1 MTNQPYPTVGE
12 AWACIPRTLATTL
25 LLPALLTI
33 ANATHAVMNV
43 EQVLSAPYFEE
54 VDIQKTRAGKTVITD
69 VHDVS
74 DREIAAAIVC
84 LVKGSPDSALGVFTG
99 DSLPVS
105 SDILEAQQLINA
117 TDAIASFKALS
128 LKTGK
133 GDRKEI
139 QHYLKAAPGLDLNL
153 SAAEISDW
161 QALGKSAN
169 VTTAQAEALLKK
181 HLHSRYASYRN
192 KGLANASSYLRKDGT
207 SAAPG
212 EELRKTETDKTGLQS
227 VLSDFYRAWL
237 QYPDV
242 QPAGLTGDDYFWL
255 KLTVEGRPV
264 FALSH
269 RLVSRSDDLQVV
281 GIRDFYVSHFF
292 DIAQGIAATIK
303 LENGEYL
310 FIYAVNVWIAHWHGI
325 EALDKAIGKKYLG
338 SHMKSLLTD
347 HGICE

>member
-1 MTNQPYPTVGE
+1 MISQPYPAIGGMRTG
-12 AWACIPRTLATTL
+12 IPRRLATVV
-25 LLPALLTI
+25 LLPVLLAAVNT
-33 ANATHAVMNV
+33 THAAMNV

-54 VDIQKTRAGKTVITD
+54 IDIQKTRSGKTVITD
-69 VHDVS
+69 VHNVS

-84 LVKGSPDSALGVFTG
+84 LVKGSPDSALDVFTG

-105 SDILEAQQLINA
+105 SDILEAQQLINE
-117 TDAIASFKALS
+117 TDAITAFEALS
-128 LKTGK
+128 LKAGK
-133 GDRKEI
+133 GDNKEI
-139 QHYLKAAPGLDLNL
+139 QHYLSAAPGLELNL

-161 QALGKSAN
+161 QALGKSGN

-181 HLHSRYASYRN
+181 HLHSRYAFYRN

-207 SAAPG
+207 SVAPG
-212 EELRKTETDKTGLQS
+212 EELRKTEADKTGLQTI
-227 VLSDFYRAWL
+227 LSDFYREWL

-255 KLTVEGRPV
+255 KLKVEGRPV

-292 DIAQGIAATIK
+292 DIAQGVAATIK
-303 LENGEYL
+303 LENGEHL
-310 FIYAVNVWIAHWHGI
+310 FIYAVNVWIAHWNGI

-338 SHMKSLLTD
+338 YHMKSLLTD

>member
-1 MTNQPYPTVGE
+1 MTNQPYPTGGKV
-12 AWACIPRTLATTL
+12 WARITRILATTL
-25 LLPALLTI
+25 LLPVLLTI
-33 ANATHAVMNV
+33 ANATHAAMNV

-54 VDIQKTRAGKTVITD
+54 IDIQKTRAGKTVITD

-74 DREIAAAIVC
+74 NREIAAAIVC

-99 DSLPVS
+99 DSLPIS
-105 SDILEAQQLINA
+105 SDILEAQQLIKE
-117 TDAIASFKALS
+117 TDATTSFEALS

-133 GDRKEI
+133 RDSKEI
-139 QHYLKAAPGLDLNL
+139 QHYLKAVPGLDLNL

-169 VTTAQAEALLKK
+169 VTTAEALLKK
-181 HLHSRYASYRN
+181 HLHTRYVSYRS

-207 SAAPG
+207 SVAPG
-212 EELRKTETDKTGLQS
+212 EELRKTESDKTGLQTI
-227 VLSDFYRAWL
+227 LSDFYREWL

-242 QPAGLTGDDYFWL
+242 QPASLTGDDYFWL
-255 KLTVEGRPV
+255 KLTVEDRPV

-303 LENGEYL
+303 LENGEHL
-310 FIYAVNVWIAHWHGI
+310 FIYAVNVWISHWNGI

-347 HGICE
+347 HSICE